1 MAIRVIVADDHKL
14 FRQGL
19 INLINGFKDI
29 EVIGDVADGRELL
42 EMLNHRKPD
51 VILLDIQMPVMDGMQ
66 ALKQMPKTNAPPF
79 VVVLSMMDGNRD
91 IFDAIEAGAVGYL
104 HKNAEPEEIE
114 LALNSVVKS
123 GFYFNER
130 TNKALLQRMI
140 AKDSLNPTF
149 EATPK
154 DLSDIEREVLVL
166 LCKELTS
173 QEIAEKVSLSK
184 RGVDSVRERL
194 FDKTGCKNIAG
205 LALFA
210 AKHKLVDL

>member
-19 INLINGFKDI
+19 INLLNGFNEI
-29 EVIGDVADGRELL
+29 EVIGEAANGSQLL
-42 EMLNHRKPD
+42 DILNHRKPD
-51 VILLDIQMPVMDGMQ
+51 VILLDLQMPVMDGIQ
-66 ALKQMPKTNAPPF
+66 AMKHIPKSGTAPYII
-79 VVVLSMMDGNRD
+79 VLSMLDGDRD

-114 LALNSVVKS
+114 LALNNVVKA

-130 TNKALLQRMI
+130 TNKVMLQRMI
-140 AKDSLNPTF
+140 HKNSIKPVF
-149 EATPK
+149 EAAPK
-154 DLSDIEREVLVL
+154 DLTDIEREVLIL
-166 LCKELTS
+166 LCKEFTS
-173 QEIAEKVSLSK
+173 HEIAEKINMSK

-194 FDKTGCKNIAG
+194 FEKTGCKNVAG

-210 AKHKLVDL
+210 VKHKLVEL

>member
-19 INLINGFKDI
+19 INLLNGFNDI
-29 EVIGDVADGRELL
+29 EVIGEAANGSELL

-51 VILLDIQMPVMDGMQ
+51 AILLDIQMPVMDGMQ
-66 ALKQMPKTNAPPF
+66 ALKQIPKSNASPY
-79 VVVLSMMDGNRD
+79 VIVLSMWDGNRD
-91 IFDAIEAGAVGYL
+91 IYDAIEAGAVGYL

-114 LALNSVVKS
+114 LALKSVVKS

-130 TNKALLQRMI
+130 TNKAMLQRMI
-140 AKDSLNPTF
+140 NKDSIKPTF

-154 DLSDIEREVLVL
+154 DLTDIEREVLIF

-173 QEIAEKVSLSK
+173 QEIADKINLSK

-194 FDKTGCKNIAG
+194 FEKTGCKNVAG

-210 AKHKLVDL
+210 AKHKLIDL

>member
-19 INLINGFKDI
+19 INLLNGFNDI
-29 EVIGDVADGRELL
+29 EVIGEAANGSELL

-66 ALKQMPKTNAPPF
+66 ALKQIPKKHALPF
-79 VVVLSMMDGNRD
+79 VIVLSMLDGNRD

-114 LALNSVVKS
+114 LALKSVVKS

-130 TNKALLQRMI
+130 TNKAMLQRMI
-140 AKDSLNPTF
+140 NKDSIKPTF

-154 DLSDIEREVLVL
+154 DLTDIEREVLIF

-173 QEIAEKVSLSK
+173 QEIADKINLSK

-194 FDKTGCKNIAG
+194 FEKTGCKNVAG

-210 AKHKLVDL
+210 AKHKLIDL